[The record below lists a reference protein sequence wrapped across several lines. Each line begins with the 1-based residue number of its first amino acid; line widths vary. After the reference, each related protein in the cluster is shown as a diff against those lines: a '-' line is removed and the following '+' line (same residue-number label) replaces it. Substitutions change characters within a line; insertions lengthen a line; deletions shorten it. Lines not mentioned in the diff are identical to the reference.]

1 MRIAG
6 GEFAHGNAP
15 FADKHERLGVS
26 GGLDDEMARTKIVLA
41 LGADQRWRRQWQD
54 GVGPEGIDGADLAE
68 VGADR
73 GLDQVSALGDRA
85 CNLGGRRPR
94 CQRLKR
100 VLDEADEER
109 VPGQTERAPPNGQ
122 QIVQELYAALR
133 RECGKQVL
141 HVEGR
146 KFTDGPEQNRLNEV
160 AFDVNLPAAR
170 FGARAHGPKHA
181 LATLRKRK
189 DRADERDGLLRHD
202 ERVFGCHRQLGAN
215 VRDQYCHFGTDPKG
229 PRVLENAAGAPRT
242 VVKRHTPLL

>member
-122 QIVQELYAALR
+122 QMFRNFTQPSGVSAANRSSMSRGGSSPTGRSRIV
-133 RECGKQVL
+133 
-141 HVEGR
+141 
-146 KFTDGPEQNRLNEV
+146 
-160 AFDVNLPAAR
+160 
-170 FGARAHGPKHA
+170 
-181 LATLRKRK
+181 
-189 DRADERDGLLRHD
+189 
-202 ERVFGCHRQLGAN
+202 
-215 VRDQYCHFGTDPKG
+215 
-229 PRVLENAAGAPRT
+229 
-242 VVKRHTPLL
+242 